1 MDSTN
6 ILYLVIFVIC
16 LVISGFFSSA
26 ETAFMSLSK
35 LKVKHLVSTQRKG
48 AVPLEKIIS
57 EPGKFLSAIL
67 LGNNLVNVAAA
78 ALATLM
84 AISFV
89 GEAWGVLVATV
100 CVTILVLILGEVIPK
115 TFAAHNAER
124 VALLYTRPIGFI
136 IWILYPFVYVLNR
149 IGVGFTRMVAE
160 PDQNQTVVSEEEIRT
175 AITVGEAEGVW
186 EEAEAEMIHKVFEFA
201 DRPVKE
207 VMTPRTEII
216 WLEYGITIASFFE
229 IYKQYSHS
237 RFPVYKGTTDNVVGV
252 LLIKDVLKAQADNVI
267 TTESHIDDLLRP
279 AYFTPEL
286 KHLGTLLSEMKDN
299 HYNMVVI
306 VDEFGGVAGMITIEE
321 IVEEIVGG
329 IRDEL
334 AEEERD
340 IVPIDANT
348 FEVDGTLRIEEANE
362 ELKLSLP
369 EGDYETMAGFV
380 LSHLGRIPRQGER
393 FIFRNLKLAILEMR
407 GMKIERILITKEE
420 DATPES

>member
-1 MDSTN
+1 MDN
-6 ILYLVIFVIC
+6 KDILYLIIFVFC
-16 LVISGFFSSA
+16 LIISAFFSSA

-35 LKVKHLVSTQRKG
+35 LKVKHLVSTEKKG
-48 AVPLEKIIS
+48 AVQLEKIIS

-78 ALATLM
+78 AIATLM
-84 AISFV
+84 AVSFI
-89 GEAWGVLVATV
+89 GEPWGALIATV
-100 CVTILVLILGEVIPK
+100 GVTILVLIIGEVIPK
-115 TFAAHNAER
+115 TYAAHNAER
-124 VALLYTRPIGFI
+124 VSLIYTRPIGLI
-136 IWILYPFVYVLNR
+136 IWILYPFVHVLNR
-149 IGVGFTRMVAE
+149 IGLGFTKWVAE
-160 PDQNQTVVSEEEIRT
+160 PEENKTLVSEEEIRT

-186 EEAEAEMIHKVFEFA
+186 EEAEAEMIHKVLEFA

-207 VMTPRTEII
+207 VMTPRTEIV

-229 IYKQYSHS
+229 TYKQYSHS

-252 LLIKDVLKAQADNVI
+252 LLIKDVLKAQADNII
-267 TTESHIDDLLRP
+267 TTESLIDELLRP
-279 AYFTPEL
+279 TYFTPES
-286 KHLGTLLSEMKDN
+286 KHLGVLLSEMRDN
-299 HYNMVVI
+299 HYNMAVI

-334 AEEERD
+334 AEEEKD

-362 ELKLSLP
+362 ELKLALP
-369 EGDYETMAGFV
+369 SGDYETMAGFV
-380 LSHLGRIPRQGER
+380 LSHLGRIPRQGEG
-393 FIFRNLKLAILEMR
+393 FIFRDLKLSILEMR

>member
-1 MDSTN
+1 MDSTD
-6 ILYLVIFVIC
+6 ILYLIIFVVC
-16 LVISGFFSSA
+16 LGISGFFSSA
-26 ETAFMSLSK
+26 ETALMSLSK

-48 AVPLEKIIS
+48 AEQLEKIIS
-57 EPGKFLSAIL
+57 EPGKLLSAIL

-78 ALATLM
+78 ALATIM

-89 GEAWGVLVATV
+89 GEAWGALVATV
-100 CVTILVLILGEVIPK
+100 CVTILVLVFGEVIPK
-115 TFAAHNAER
+115 TYAAHNAER
-124 VALLYTRPIGFI
+124 VALFYTRPIGFI
-136 IWILYPFVYVLNR
+136 LWILFPFVHVLNR
-149 IGVGFTRMVAE
+149 IGIGFTKMVAE
-160 PDQNQTVVSEEEIRT
+160 PEENKTLVSEEEIRT

-207 VMTPRTEII
+207 VMTPRTEIV
-216 WLEYGITIASFFE
+216 WLEYGTTVASFYDT
-229 IYKQYSHS
+229 YKQFSHS

-252 LLIKDVLKAQADNVI
+252 LLIKDVLKAQADSLI
-267 TTESHIDDLLRP
+267 MPESLIDELLRP
-279 AYFTPEL
+279 AYFTPES
-286 KHLGTLLSEMKDN
+286 KQLGILLSEMKDN
-299 HYNMVVI
+299 HYNMVVV

-321 IVEEIVGG
+321 IIEEIVGG

-348 FEVDGTLRIEEANE
+348 YEVDGTLRIEEAND
-362 ELKLSLP
+362 ELNLSLP

-393 FIFRNLKLAILEMR
+393 FIFRNVKLAILEMR